1 MTAKNPSMGVGASSS
16 KCGRV
21 DLVALA
27 EDLLEELLLRRE
39 VVQEPG
45 LAQPDGVGE
54 FAHRRAPVA
63 VAGDDVERGG
73 EDLLALRDALRVRTP
88 ACHSCMRTERC

>member
-1 MTAKNPSMGVGASSS
+1 MTSKKPSIGKSAALRLEGG
-16 KCGRV
+16 CV

-45 LAQPDGVGE
+45 LAEPDGVGE
-54 FAHRRAPVA
+54 LAHRGA
-63 VAGDDVERGG
+63 
-73 EDLLALRDALRVRTP
+73 RDSRSGR
-88 ACHSCMRTERC
+88 